1 MPPLNAW
8 GRVLLGVTTAAA
20 LLTSVAGCS
29 NTCDRMCTA
38 QADLIERCSSTWG
51 STWEDLSYSGRT
63 EYLERCSQVWGEAL
77 NDLDEDSEE
86 WDSLSNQ
93 CDREL
98 ETALSDTDCESLLSI
113 DP

>member
-1 MPPLNAW
+1 MS
-8 GRVLLGVTTAAA
+8 AAA
-20 LLTSVAGCS
+20 VIGLACAGVGCS

-51 STWEDLSYSGRT
+51 STWEDLSYEGRAD
-63 EYLERCSQVWGEAL
+63 YLERCNQVWGEAL
-77 NDLDEDSEE
+77 EELDEDSEE